1 MDTSRAKI
9 LANEIDLMN
18 AIINNDKED
27 ISIQKLFENMND
39 LSIEQK
45 LDRLCEIAY
54 KLLNSVDLEYPS
66 LLISLFDELY
76 PDAGVGEFCVEFL
89 RYQIYDRNLGINEK
103 IEKLESFNYS
113 RVPDS
118 EIKMNYLN
126 QLLSLLLN
134 QEFMDFNKIN
144 KYNKVLKDLIKN
156 NEN

>member
-76 PDAGVGEFCVEFL
+76 SDVGVGEFCVEFL
-89 RYQIYDRNLGINEK
+89 RYQIYDRNLGVNEK

-134 QEFMDFNKIN
+134 QESLDFNKIN

-156 NEN
+156 NQN